1 MGPSATQAVTAAIN
15 SWSGKVTEY
24 VMGNKVCIKLN
35 RLRHR
40 DSTALCA
47 HDSTRHECSTT
58 LAADINIQE
67 GAMNTKI
74 KITL

>member
-24 VMGNKVCIKLN
+24 VMGNKVCIKRK

-40 DSTALCA
+40 EGTAVCA
-47 HDSTRHECSTT
+47 HDSTRQECSTT

-67 GAMNTKI
+67 GEMKI
-74 KITL
+74 KIPL

>member
-24 VMGNKVCIKLN
+24 VMGNKVCIKPN

-40 DSTALCA
+40 DDTAVCA
-47 HDSTRHECSTT
+47 HDSTRQECSTT

-67 GAMNTKI
+67 GTMNTKI

>member
-1 MGPSATQAVTAAIN
+1 MEPSATQAVTAAIN

-67 GAMNTKI
+67 GEMKI
-74 KITL
+74 KIPL